1 MVSLLP
7 ASNFPRCSGQPAVSQ
22 TPHPP
27 AGHRARAAGCVRCVM
42 QGLTRRDGFFEN
54 RDELH
59 SFPRLP
65 LFSPTLSV
73 AAQRPQRIIFLPR
86 SSVVVRHRTGSV
98 GDTGGGGSPVF
109 VRLIFTRMLREM
121 LTASAQSH
129 VSSLHRRPFASCAT
143 GRERAARFSPAEGYH
158 AVTPKNVL
166 PSGTAGHHIIL
177 SQYTE
182 ISFHVIFH
190 TWCNSN

>member
-1 MVSLLP
+1 
-7 ASNFPRCSGQPAVSQ
+7 
-22 TPHPP
+22 
-27 AGHRARAAGCVRCVM
+27 M

-98 GDTGGGGSPVF
+98 GDTGGGGSAYFHSDVAGNVDSVGAESRLVASPPPV
-109 VRLIFTRMLREM
+109 RILCYREGKG
-121 LTASAQSH
+121 
-129 VSSLHRRPFASCAT
+129 CALLSR
-143 GRERAARFSPAEGYH
+143 GGISRSDA
-158 AVTPKNVL
+158 KNVL